1 MRTTSRAVSQ
11 PTLVVPNL
19 PGTTN
24 SDIAPPAQRIA
35 EKSPMADGTVPLL
48 LREGVQMTK
57 ISPGKQKSYIFK
69 LDPDQ
74 GQIIWES
81 KKLRIIPIENI
92 KELRFSSDARYY
104 RQQFQL
110 AQDYED
116 RWITIIYI
124 LNGAYKT
131 LHLISSTKDVFRMW
145 DITLRKL
152 YAIRQELMTGLG
164 NEEIR
169 RAIWEKQYWK
179 ASDESS
185 DQKLRF
191 DEVEKLCRRL
201 NVNTST
207 EELKRLFMQADTKC
221 QGFLDFSEFQRFVKL
236 LKARP
241 DITLLYKKLCYSN
254 DGQFDFTVFE
264 HFMRNTQKSTLSRP
278 ELLELFAHYAKK
290 PDGSSDTSAPHSR
303 TSPKQLASPPTRLL
317 SPPLSTSP
325 PSDTVSSQS
334 LTAPIDISVAYMTH
348 KLSASSEFP
357 RLVMSLD
364 GFTSFLLS
372 SDNSAFIERQGKV
385 CHDMTRPLSEY
396 LISSS
401 HNTYLI
407 GHQLV
412 GSSTIEG
419 YIRAL
424 LHSCRSVEIDVYD
437 GDSEPMIFH
446 GKTFTSKVPV
456 REVCEAIA
464 KYAFVTSPYPVII
477 SAEVHC
483 SVLQQEIM
491 VEVMRD
497 VFQDALVSAPVEG
510 RPAVEVLPSP
520 EHLKGKVLLKAK
532 NLYVSENEPIRTK
545 EVSVDTESSSTET
558 STDSDVVQDFRDE
571 RMKLRAF
578 ETEAINEV
586 KDELKKARNLFDRVR
601 SGHSR
606 NMSGVAALAVPTM
619 TSLATSEPPAR
630 PEFRDVSKV
639 KMSLAVASLLVYTV
653 GVKCRGINKKEHYA
667 PEHMFSLSEKTA
679 NKVMK
684 QGMVDLIKHNRTH
697 LVRIYPKGLRV
708 NSSNYLPHRY
718 WAAGAQLVAIN
729 WQTFDLGYMINHAM
743 FQRNGRAGY
752 VLKPLALRTHDK
764 ELLSRHTQHSLE
776 IVVISA
782 QQLPRPKDSLGH
794 EIMDKSTVD
803 PYVEVS
809 IHVPDWPHASHN
821 QSPSSSATPSP
832 SSPGSTGRLLSRR
845 TNSVKNNGFNPVWQ
859 EALSLPFD
867 CVGDM
872 FDLIFVR
879 FAVRRDGDNDE
890 EPIAVYCVSLGSLA
904 MGYRHLP
911 LHDTQLSQYLF
922 STLFVT
928 CAIN

>member
-1 MRTTSRAVSQ
+1 MR
-11 PTLVVPNL
+11 
-19 PGTTN
+19 
-24 SDIAPPAQRIA
+24 D
-35 EKSPMADGTVPLL
+35 
-48 LREGVQMTK
+48 
-57 ISPGKQKSYIFK
+57 
-69 LDPDQ
+69 
-74 GQIIWES
+74 
-81 KKLRIIPIENI
+81 
-92 KELRFSSDARYY
+92 
-104 RQQFQL
+104 
-110 AQDYED
+110 
-116 RWITIIYI
+116 
-124 LNGAYKT
+124 
-131 LHLISSTKDVFRMW
+131 
-145 DITLRKL
+145 
-152 YAIRQELMTGLG
+152 
-164 NEEIR
+164 
-169 RAIWEKQYWK
+169 
-179 ASDESS
+179 
-185 DQKLRF
+185 
-191 DEVEKLCRRL
+191 
-201 NVNTST
+201 
-207 EELKRLFMQADTKC
+207 
-221 QGFLDFSEFQRFVKL
+221 
-236 LKARP
+236 
-241 DITLLYKKLCYSN
+241 
-254 DGQFDFTVFE
+254 
-264 HFMRNTQKSTLSRP
+264 TQKSTLSRP
-278 ELLELFAHYAKK
+278 ELLELFAYYAKK
-290 PDGSSDTSAPHSR
+290 SDNSSDASPLHS
-303 TSPKQLASPPTRLL
+303 PPLPNGPASPPAKLF

-325 PSDTVSSQS
+325 PSDTVLSQP
-334 LTAPIDISVAYMTH
+334 LAAPIDVSVAYITH
-348 KLSASSEFP
+348 KLSASSQSP
-357 RLVMSLD
+357 GLVMSLD

-372 SDNSAFIERQGKV
+372 SDNSAFIEQQGKV
-385 CHDMTRPLSEY
+385 WHDMTRPLSEY

-407 GHQLV
+407 GNQLV

-437 GDSEPMIFH
+437 GDSGPMIFH

-464 KYAFVTSPYPVII
+464 KYAFVTSPYPIII
-477 SAEVHC
+477 SAEIHC
-483 SVLQQEIM
+483 SVPQQEMM

-497 VFQDALVSAPVEG
+497 VFQDALVSAPVEE
-510 RPAVEVLPSP
+510 RPSIEVLPSP
-520 EHLKGKVLLKAK
+520 EQLKGKVLLKAK
-532 NLYVSENEPIRTK
+532 NLYVSENESIRAK
-545 EVSVDTESSSTET
+545 EVSIDMDSSSTET
-558 STDSDVVQDFRDE
+558 STDSDVQDIRDE
-571 RMKLRAF
+571 RTKLKVF
-578 ETEAINEV
+578 EMDAINEV
-586 KDELKKARNLFDRVR
+586 KDELKRARSLFSRVR
-601 SGHSR
+601 NGNSR
-606 NMSGVAALAVPTM
+606 HMSGVAALAVPTVA
-619 TSLATSEPPAR
+619 SLATSEPPAR

-639 KMSLAVASLLVYTV
+639 KMSIAVASLLVYTV

-729 WQTFDLGYMINHAM
+729 WQTFDLGYMINRAM

-794 EIMDKSTVD
+794 EILDKSMVD

-809 IHVPDWPHASHN
+809 IHVPDWPHASQH
-821 QSPSSSATPSP
+821 QSSSASTPSP
-832 SSPGSTGRLLSRR
+832 SSTGSTGRLLSRR

-872 FDLIFVR
+872 LDLIFVR
-879 FAVRRDGDNDE
+879 FAVRRDGENDE

-922 STLFVT
+922 STLFVM